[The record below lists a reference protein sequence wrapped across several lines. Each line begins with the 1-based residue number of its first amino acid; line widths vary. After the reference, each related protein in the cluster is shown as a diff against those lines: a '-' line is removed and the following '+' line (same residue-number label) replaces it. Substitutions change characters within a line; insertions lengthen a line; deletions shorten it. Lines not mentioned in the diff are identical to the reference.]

1 MNVNRLEQQSL
12 RAQESAT
19 VEKIEFDSKQ
29 NEKNVDKEK
38 KSKSNKSTAV
48 SLIDREMDPDE
59 FLQNQIDK
67 QLKKNSKNNDAL
79 NKQFKSKMD
88 KSIKDMFAKET
99 KVDVQDQ
106 AILSQQYAS
115 KAQKKGKK
123 ENTETAKTPSDGK
136 KTETAESTI
145 QGYGEKYVQP
155 KAGKKPVKGAQRQM
169 NNPHSPKVLAETQTV
184 LQKYMAAYS
193 EALVDGTPQKKK
205 EVAQLR
211 QKLEQLPVSIKKLKS
226 LEGRVNQMMRGDLK
240 KQLKKS
246 FIDFALTFN
255 PRKMGADNIIY
266 EEKFSQMKSL
276 AQEMGV
282 FEGESELKEI
292 KNESKRALKQFVSY
306 ELDAALT
313 SSKLKGGDTIKEIIK
328 AFDRFSSIAGISGFN
343 SATYLK
349 DFNKKLEDFG
359 LKEFK
364 NPEKTGIL
372 DVESEPDFK
381 DGQRKND
388 SEKRESSENP
398 ELVEDQLRTL
408 YMQKNIKQGITQTI
422 QLNLKIRKLKKTM
435 KSLGT
440 FSEKKIKKIQEEGK
454 ALARYRLSDLLK
466 EAFEER
472 ATLPELKGTA
482 FILVRKKI
490 KVSLKGFRL
499 IGEPMEKK
507 NIEAIRDKINQSIF
521 GIIKQEY
528 NKILI
533 HLEGSP
539 EEVSLIRKEKEYRGI
554 LERLNEESKLGED
567 LKQKMFSDVTL
578 SSDMNIVEAA

>member
-29 NEKNVDKEK
+29 NDKNVDKEK

-59 FLQNQIDK
+59 FLQNRIDK
-67 QLKKNSKNNDAL
+67 QLKKNSKNNEAL

-88 KSIKDMFAKET
+88 KSIKDMFAQET
-99 KVDVQDQ
+99 KVDSQDQ
-106 AILSQQYAS
+106 AILSQHYGDMTKKKVKQERSETS
-115 KAQKKGKK
+115 KSVSEGKLVDD
-123 ENTETAKTPSDGK
+123 P
-136 KTETAESTI
+136 ESTI
-145 QGYGEKYVQP
+145 QGYGKKYVQP
-155 KAGKKPVKGAQRQM
+155 KDGKKPVKGTQRQL

-184 LQKYMAAYS
+184 LQKYMSAYS
-193 EALVDGTPQKKK
+193 EALIDGTPQKKK

-211 QKLEQLPVSIKKLKS
+211 QKLEQLPVSIKKLKT
-226 LEGRVNQMMRGDLK
+226 LESRVNQMMKGDLK

-255 PRKMGADNIIY
+255 PKKMGADNIIY
-266 EEKFSQMKSL
+266 EGKFSQMTAL

-282 FEGESELKEI
+282 FEGEAELKEI
-292 KNESKRALKQFVSY
+292 KNESKRELKQFVSY
-306 ELDAALT
+306 ELDSALT
-313 SSKLKGGDTIKEIIK
+313 ASKLKGGDMIKEIIK

-359 LKEFK
+359 LNEFK
-364 NPEKTGIL
+364 RPDKTGIL

-388 SEKRESSENP
+388 SDKRESSENP

-408 YMQKNIKQGITQTI
+408 YMQKIIKQGIAQTI
-422 QLNLKIRKLKKTM
+422 KLNLKIIKLKKTM

-440 FSEKKIKKIQEEGK
+440 YNEKKIKKIQEEGK
-454 ALARYRLSDLLK
+454 ALARYRLSDLLR

-472 ATLPELKGTA
+472 ATLPKLEGTA
-482 FILVRKKI
+482 FVLVRKKI
-490 KVSLKGFRL
+490 KMSLKGFRL

-507 NIEAIRDKINQSIF
+507 NIEAIRDKINQAIF

-539 EEVSLIRKEKEYRGI
+539 DEVSLIRKEKEYRGI
-554 LERLNEESKLGED
+554 LERLNEESKLGQD